1 MTCVSLEIDNREAV
15 LDSLGDQDWVVACLC
30 AAWCDSCREFR
41 PAFEAL
47 ARQHPEQRFLW
58 IDIEDQADV
67 VGDFDVE
74 NFPTILLQKAD
85 TVAFFGP
92 VLPDTRG
99 VQRLLAAQME
109 KTEAELAREAASSA
123 QRQQWQDECNLRTHL
138 RQAIA
143 G

>member
-1 MTCVSLEIDNREAV
+1 MTCVTLDNENRADV
-15 LDSLGDQDWVVACLC
+15 LDTLGDQDWIIACLC
-30 AAWCDSCREFR
+30 AAWCDTCREFR

-47 ARQHPEQRFLW
+47 ARQYPGQRFIW
-58 IDIEDQADV
+58 IDIEDEADV

-92 VLPDTRG
+92 VLPDARG
-99 VQRLLAAQME
+99 VGRLLAAQME
-109 KTEAELAREAASSA
+109 KSDAALMREAGSSLE
-123 QRQQWQDECNLRTHL
+123 RQQWQAQCNLRAHL
-138 RQAIA
+138 RQSLA

>member
-1 MTCVSLEIDNREAV
+1 MTWVTLENDNRAAV
-15 LDSLGDQDWVVACLC
+15 LETLGEHDWIVACLC
-30 AAWCDSCREFR
+30 AAWCDTCREFR

-47 ARQHPEQRFLW
+47 ARQHPDQRFIW
-58 IDIEDQADV
+58 IDIEDQAEV

-92 VLPDTRG
+92 VLPETRG

-109 KTEAELAREAASSA
+109 KSDEMLAHEASGSVE
-123 QRQQWQDECNLRTHL
+123 RQQWQDACNLRTHL
-138 RQAIA
+138 RLSLAD
-143 G
+143 